1 MQLIIIIT
9 WVTASVKEQLLPHLI
24 GFGGR
29 NIWISKL
36 VFNLIPTTHTL
47 LLPRIGQ
54 CAQPSNYGQPST
66 SFGRKSC
73 WWWWSSFKW
82 LTFGYALRL
91 LVLCWPVCFR
101 CAGRTTTLPSTG
113 LIQSIGIRFDH
124 LYVPEFK
131 YWITVLWNANWGMCV
146 VQPVAHPFPSDPLSL
161 QAQQIVIGP
170 LFSPRLLQS
179 TCAF

>member
-1 MQLIIIIT
+1 MR
-9 WVTASVKEQLLPHLI
+9 WDRKQLLPYLI

-47 LLPRIGQ
+47 LLPRNGQ

-73 WWWWSSFKW
+73 WWWSSFKW
-82 LTFGYALRL
+82 LTFGYAFVGPL
-91 LVLCWPVCFR
+91 LAEWL
-101 CAGRTTTLPSTG
+101 AGLFPGREDDCPATG

-124 LYVPEFK
+124 LYVSEFK

-146 VQPVAHPFPSDPLSL
+146 VQPGAHPFPSDQLSL

-170 LFSPRLLQS
+170 VCPGYQS
-179 TCAF
+179 TCAFK